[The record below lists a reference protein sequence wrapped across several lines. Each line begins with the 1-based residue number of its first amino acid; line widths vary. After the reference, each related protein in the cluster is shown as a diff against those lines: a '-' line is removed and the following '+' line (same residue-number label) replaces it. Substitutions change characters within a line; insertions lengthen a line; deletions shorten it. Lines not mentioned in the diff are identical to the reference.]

1 MVRVEPDEV
10 VGSGWL
16 ETHDITTLGI
26 QAKLC
31 ILVNQRCHFQ
41 LDCAFF
47 LVNLLSEGKFLGLLG
62 LTTGVAT
69 TSSETTGGVNPSLD
83 FEAVVGLDFLP
94 FVSFLRRVKREVAT
108 HLE

>member
-1 MVRVEPDEV
+1 MVRVEPDDI

-16 ETHDITTLGI
+16 ETQDKTVLGI

-41 LDCAFF
+41 LDLAFC
-47 LVNLLSEGKFLGLLG
+47 LVKLLIEGNFLGLLG
-62 LTTGVAT
+62 STIGVAT
-69 TSSETTGGVNPSLD
+69 TSLETTEGCNPSLD
-83 FEAVVGLDFLP
+83 LEAIVGLDFLP
-94 FVSFLRRVKREVAT
+94 LVSFLRRVNSLVAT